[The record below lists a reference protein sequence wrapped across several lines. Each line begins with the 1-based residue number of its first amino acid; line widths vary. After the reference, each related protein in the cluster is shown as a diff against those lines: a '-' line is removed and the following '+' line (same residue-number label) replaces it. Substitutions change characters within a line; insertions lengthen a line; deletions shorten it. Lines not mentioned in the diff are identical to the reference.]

1 MANNITEYNAT
12 PGSNTTIDSISID
25 EGMAASN
32 VNNAIRS
39 LMSHL
44 KNVDTGS
51 QALTALSVTGAL
63 SAKGGAVFNE
73 DSADVDFRVESNN
86 QANMLLVDGG
96 NDTVSFQ
103 PNSATLT
110 IKAGSGDATNN
121 VRLEASGTT
130 STFLE
135 YRGFLGHQFYVD
147 TTERLRI
154 ESSKVSVGSSTISK
168 TSTGTIEIKGTS
180 ANQSIITNS
189 DNSVSYANGAT
200 LDFGNRSGLVIVNC
214 WNNGQ
219 IELFLCAGG
228 AVVRFA
234 GTGTSAGTISF
245 IPSSGVYRWTNDIGS
260 TATFTHTFIQTRN
273 DA

>member
-1 MANNITEYNAT
+1 MPRTNITEF
-12 PGSNTTIDSISID
+12 
-25 EGMAASN
+25 SN
-32 VNNAIRS
+32 VASENTDINSVNIAENCPASTINDALREI
-39 LMSHL
+39 MKAL
-44 KNVDTGS
+44 KDVDTGS

-147 TTERLRI
+147 TTERMRI
-154 ESSKVSVGSSTISK
+154 DSNGSLLVGT
-168 TSTGTIEIKGTS
+168 TS
-180 ANQSIITNS
+180 N
-189 DNSVSYANGAT
+189 D
-200 LDFGNRSGLVIVNC
+200 SGLVGARMKSTGRVDATA
-214 WNNGQ
+214 NG
-219 IELFLCAGG
+219 
-228 AVVRFA
+228 
-234 GTGTSAGTISF
+234 
-245 IPSSGVYRWTNDIGS
+245 GVASIM
-260 TATFTHTFIQTRN
+260 TRLN
-273 DA
+273 LSLIHI